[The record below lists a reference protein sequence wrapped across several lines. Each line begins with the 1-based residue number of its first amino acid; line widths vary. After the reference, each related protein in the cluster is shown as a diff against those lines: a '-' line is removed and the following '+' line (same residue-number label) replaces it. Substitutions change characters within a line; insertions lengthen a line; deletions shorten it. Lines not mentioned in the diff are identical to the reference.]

1 MHRLSTFLISYE
13 LTKYYFVNIRLLIG
27 YLHVEWLWNTSNI
40 EREYCNIMWNIQTII
55 FVSLVSLSLELNDG
69 WNAVD
74 ELTFDLMEAKNFEVH
89 NTRPFRR
96 QPGLHV
102 RHDLDFKLALKHH
115 KPCDKPFQF
124 SLNDNEKSVF
134 TWTQTPIV
142 HNEDILFHLYVNRSI
157 PIGQYTLN
165 FSDPCS
171 ETKGTARPKT
181 AYLGDVNVMFN
192 PWFGQLDENN
202 MRIRRQ
208 PSDTMILDEYIYNNY
223 GYIWG
228 DNGVIPW
235 LYAVG
240 SQVVTESRNGL
251 MSLMSPTERSS
262 PVLYSRA
269 LMKLINTH
277 VLIGRW
283 DGHYSDGIDP
293 TQWVGSEAILMR
305 WLWTRQPVRY
315 GQCWVFAALLTTLL
329 RASGIPTRTV
339 TNYGSHHDRGL
350 TVDRIAVLRQYD
362 NIVQQDETKWNFHV
376 WSEAWLERPDLL
388 QQADW
393 NALDATPQEPSPL
406 APGKP
411 YCAGPAYVPYIRANM
426 RTASYDTYFV
436 LAEVNAVEV
445 CPVTGRILRQAVGY
459 AVVTKKPGMQ
469 RNVYNYNNPEYVTS
483 NYKFSSSSKRDS
495 ESTNPPLPPPDTG
508 CERDGGMR
516 LNSTPVS
523 PRVGE
528 NFVITVTE
536 VSVPIESIVLRM
548 ELRNY
553 MGESLG
559 IIDTYTGVS
568 EINVTESEYL
578 PYLQNSSIFRFTVGV
593 NNESAAG
600 GFEFHDALRIRLLYD
615 QLLVETVKDPNSD
628 TISLTLTYTNPLSVP
643 MTGVMVSVSSPND
656 TYMRMEQADIPARTH
671 FMLTVEVQCGDNDD
685 ADVMIPI
692 SLDSDETQSVYGA
705 GWTSCSDNIMDGPTN
720 GGSVVL
726 PGGISG
732 FLLSFLALLL
742 L

>member
-1 MHRLSTFLISYE
+1 M
-13 LTKYYFVNIRLLIG
+13 
-27 YLHVEWLWNTSNI
+27 
-40 EREYCNIMWNIQTII
+40 

-69 WNAVD
+69 WNTVD

-89 NTRPFRR
+89 NTRQFRHR
-96 QPGLHV
+96 PGLHV
-102 RHDLDFKLALKHH
+102 RHKLDFHLALKQHE
-115 KPCDKPFQF
+115 PCDKPFQF
-124 SLNDNEKSVF
+124 SLNENEKTVH
-134 TWTQTPIV
+134 TWSQTPLV
-142 HNEDILFHLYVNRSI
+142 QKEQFLFHLYVNRSI
-157 PIGQYTLN
+157 PVGQYTLN
-165 FSDPCS
+165 VINPCS
-171 ETKGTARPKT
+171 ETKESARPKT
-181 AYLGDVNVMFN
+181 VYLGDVNVLFN
-192 PWFGQLDENN
+192 PWFEQLDEKDV
-202 MRIRRQ
+202 RIRRQ
-208 PSDTMILDEYIYNNY
+208 TSGDPMTDEYIDNNN
-223 GYIWG
+223 GYIWIG
-228 DNGVIPW
+228 GNIAIPW
-235 LYAVG
+235 NYAVR
-240 SQVVTESRNGL
+240 SQVVTESKDRLMKL
-251 MSLMSPTERSS
+251 MSQTERSNQA
-262 PVLYSRA
+262 LYSRA
-269 LMKLINTH
+269 LTTLINTH

-283 DGHYSDGIDP
+283 DGCYSDGTDP
-293 TQWVGSEAILMR
+293 TQWVGSEAILAQ
-305 WLWTRQPVRY
+305 WLRTRQPIRY
-315 GQCWVFAALLTTLL
+315 GQCWVFGALLTTLL
-329 RASGIPTRTV
+329 RASGIPARTV
-339 TNYGSHHDRGL
+339 TNYASHHDRGL
-350 TVDRIAVLRQYD
+350 TDDGTAVLRQYD
-362 NIVQQDETKWNFHV
+362 NIVQQDEDTWNFHV
-376 WSEAWLERPDLL
+376 WSEAWLERPDLG
-388 QQADW
+388 QPADW
-393 NALDATPQEPSPL
+393 NAVDATPQEPSPL
-406 APGKP
+406 VPGEP
-411 YCAGPAYVPYIRANM
+411 YRAGPAYVPHIRANM
-426 RTASYDTYFV
+426 RTANYDTYFV

-445 CPVTGRILRQAVGY
+445 CPETGRVLRQAVGY
-459 AVVTKKPGMQ
+459 AVVTKKTGTQGDM
-469 RNVYNYNNPEYVTS
+469 YNYSNPEYITS
-483 NYKFSSSSKRDS
+483 NYKISASSKRAS

-656 TYMRMEQADIPARTH
+656 TYMRMEQADIPARTR
-671 FMLTVEVQCGDNDD
+671 FMLTVEVQCGENDD

-705 GWTSCSDNIMDGPTN
+705 GWTSCSDMDGPTN